1 MDRKKSVILYSAE
14 QSNALRSLALIE
26 GKTISAIV
34 SECLNIGIKEKSS
47 AYKEKFDVLM
57 NALNVCSETGSGC

>member
-1 MDRKKSVILYSAE
+1 MDKKKSVILYSAE

-47 AYKEKFDVLM
+47 KYKEKFDLLM
-57 NALNVCSETGSGC
+57 NAMNSFSEIDSGC

>member
-1 MDRKKSVILYSAE
+1 MDKKRTAILYSAE
-14 QSNALRSLALIE
+14 QSNALRCLALIE

-47 AYKEKFDVLM
+47 KYKEKFDLLM
-57 NALNVCSETGSGC
+57 NAMNSFSESDSGC